1 MNLIH
6 LKYIRLQEAISP
18 STQNAL
24 TRIVKCI
31 WRAPYIDEYTCKRRG
46 GILWEN
52 VKSATGSLLQPVQ
65 KHCLLLLLLSACGP
79 VHLFEKR
86 WMMPRH
92 KIWVMLCTLWACINK
107 TQDLCTSSINM
118 CLDIIGRSSS
128 QGKKKQTKHLYF
140 LQ

>member
-1 MNLIH
+1 
-6 LKYIRLQEAISP
+6 
-18 STQNAL
+18 
-24 TRIVKCI
+24 
-31 WRAPYIDEYTCKRRG
+31 
-46 GILWEN
+46 
-52 VKSATGSLLQPVQ
+52 
-65 KHCLLLLLLSACGP
+65 LLLSACGP

-128 QGKKKQTKHLYF
+128 QGKKKQTKQNICIFCNKDPLLVAHRLI
-140 LQ
+140 LCLLL